1 MWHLLSARWQV
12 IIVGAA
18 SIVLVYGIDAA
29 VTHFTGHDAGF
40 WKYLSLTATIITSS
54 LVIAGQFLW
63 FTLVN
68 WVPWLQTKTFPDL
81 NGTWKGVMHST
92 YKVPE
97 TGEPWPPID
106 ITITIRQ
113 TLLSISI
120 TMKSGESTSYSSREN
135 LEPDYA
141 NKLFRVWYSYSNEP
155 KAAVRH
161 RSAPHNGVAFLEI
174 DWDDNRNKLVGRYYN
189 DRGSSGDMDIKR
201 TKKAARA

>member
-1 MWHLLSARWQV
+1 MWHLLSSRWQV

-18 SIVLVYGIDAA
+18 AIVLVYGIDAL
-29 VTHFTGHDAGF
+29 VTHLTGHDAGF
-40 WKYLSLTATIITSS
+40 WKYLSLAATIITTG
-54 LVIAGQFLW
+54 LMIAVQFLW
-63 FTLVN
+63 FKLVN
-68 WVPWLQTKTFPDL
+68 WMPWLQTRTFPNL

-106 ITITIRQ
+106 TTITIRQ

-120 TMKSGESTSYSSREN
+120 TMKSGESTSYSSRES

-141 NKLFRVWYSYSNEP
+141 NKRFRVWYSYSNEP
-155 KAAVRH
+155 KAAVRN

-174 DWDDNRNKLVGRYYN
+174 DWVDNRNSLVGRYYN
-189 DRGSSGDMDIKR
+189 DRGSSGDMEIKR
-201 TKKAARA
+201 LMNGGGA